1 MFFWAFNK
9 FMNEKNRLENELKKF
24 DGVAVSLLSEAR
36 IKCRDTPDYFDE
48 LIRLSFDP
56 RETISAGATWIIKAE
71 LEEGG
76 TLKLNQIEKIVALL
90 NNEMPWQ
97 SMLHICQSIEWIP
110 LTQEQ
115 ANRFFQWSQS
125 LTNHSRPFLRVWSL
139 HVLVIIGSKYKTF
152 QEEAIKALKNA
163 HDDKAASVR
172 ARARKLQKLLN

>member
-9 FMNEKNRLENELKKF
+9 FMNEKKRLENELKKF

-97 SMLHICQSIEWIP
+97 SMLHIV
-110 LTQEQ
+110 
-115 ANRFFQWSQS
+115 
-125 LTNHSRPFLRVWSL
+125 SRQ
-139 HVLVIIGSKYKTF
+139 T
-152 QEEAIKALKNA
+152 
-163 HDDKAASVR
+163 
-172 ARARKLQKLLN
+172 KLD

>member
-9 FMNEKNRLENELKKF
+9 FMNEKNNLETELKKF

-36 IKCRDTPDYFDE
+36 VKCADNSDYFDE
-48 LIRLSFDP
+48 LVRLSFDP
-56 RETISAGATWIIKAE
+56 KETISAGATWIIKAE

-76 TLKLNQIEKIVALL
+76 SLTVGQIEKIVVSL

-125 LTNHSRPFLRVWSL
+125 LTNHSRPFLRAWSL
-139 HVLVIIGSKYKTF
+139 HVLVFVGSKYETF
-152 QEEAIKALKNA
+152 QEEVTSALKIA
-163 HDDKAASVR
+163 HEDKAASVR

>member
-1 MFFWAFNK
+1 
-9 FMNEKNRLENELKKF
+9 MNEKNRLENELKKF

-48 LIRLSFDP
+48 LIRLSFDQ

-97 SMLHICQSIEWIP
+97 SMLHIV
-110 LTQEQ
+110 
-115 ANRFFQWSQS
+115 
-125 LTNHSRPFLRVWSL
+125 SRQ
-139 HVLVIIGSKYKTF
+139 T
-152 QEEAIKALKNA
+152 
-163 HDDKAASVR
+163 
-172 ARARKLQKLLN
+172 KLD